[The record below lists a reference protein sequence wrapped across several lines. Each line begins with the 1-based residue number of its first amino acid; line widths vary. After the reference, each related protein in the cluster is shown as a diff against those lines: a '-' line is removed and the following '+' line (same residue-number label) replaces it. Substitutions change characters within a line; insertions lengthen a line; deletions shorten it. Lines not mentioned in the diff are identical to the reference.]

1 MRTRRTL
8 VAILPLSLL
17 LLTACVPTEQ
27 ATPSA
32 SATPSSSA
40 SGSATP
46 SATPTAS
53 SAPSTPVTIGCDS
66 LISLQEMYDFNPNFS
81 AKADYSPAAG
91 SLGAEALEHKGIA
104 CAWVNQTSGELI
116 EISVAN
122 PGDTVLTAKKNE
134 LVTTSNPV
142 PTYEVEGYFIVDNGV
157 GTAQAF
163 DDPYWIVATSSL
175 FFEPGDVAPLMAA
188 AIANLG

>member
-8 VAILPLSLL
+8 VAILPLSVL
-17 LLTACVPTEQ
+17 LLTACVPTQ
-27 ATPSA
+27 STTPGGSATPSA
-32 SATPSSSA
+32 PASA
-40 SGSATP
+40 SATP

-53 SAPSTPVTIGCDS
+53 APPATPVTIGCDS
-66 LISLQEMYDFNPNFS
+66 LITGQQLYDINPNFS
-81 AKADYSPAAG
+81 AKTDYSPAAG
-91 SLGAEALEHKGIA
+91 SLGAEALDDKGIA

-122 PGDTVLTAKKNE
+122 PGNAVLTAKKNE

-142 PTYEVEGYFIVDNGV
+142 PTYEVEGYFIVENGV

-163 DDPYWIVATSSL
+163 DDPYWIVATSTL
-175 FFEPGDVAPLMAA
+175 FFEPGDVAKLMATV
-188 AIANLG
+188 IGNLG

>member
-8 VAILPLSLL
+8 VAILPLSVL
-17 LLTACVPTEQ
+17 LLTACVPTEST
-27 ATPSA
+27 TPSGSPTPSASTSA
-32 SATPSSSA
+32 SATPSS
-40 SGSATP
+40 
-46 SATPTAS
+46 TPTAS
-53 SAPSTPVTIGCDS
+53 AAPATPVTIGCDS

-81 AKADYSPAAG
+81 LMSDYSPAAG
-91 SLGAEALEHKGIA
+91 SLGAEAVQHKGIA
-104 CAWVNQTSGELI
+104 CAWINQTSGELI

-142 PTYEVEGYFIVDNGV
+142 PTYEVEGYFIVENGV

-163 DDPYWIVATSSL
+163 DDPSWIVATSSL

>member
-8 VAILPLSLL
+8 VAVLPLSVL

-27 ATPSA
+27 ATPSGSPTTSA
-32 SATPSSSA
+32 SASA
-40 SGSATP
+40 SATP

-53 SAPSTPVTIGCDS
+53 AAPATPVTIGCDT

-91 SLGAEALEHKGIA
+91 SLGAEAVQHKGIA
-104 CAWVNQTSGELI
+104 CAWINQTSGELI
-116 EISVAN
+116 EISVAS
-122 PGDTVLTAKKNE
+122 PGETVLTAMKNE

-142 PTYEVEGYFIVDNGV
+142 PTSEVEGYFIVESGV

-175 FFEPGDVAPLMAA
+175 FFEPGDVAPLLTA